1 MKTKILLI
9 IFLLGLVSFS
19 IAGTLGGRL
28 PDYGGDGGFVSPATE
43 NLDMDGY
50 LIDNVL
56 TLDTGQ
62 GANNLYDMDQNVQTT
77 DPVVHTTLDTGQGA
91 NELYDMDQNVLTTSS
106 PTWAGLTVGSN
117 VLPTEEILFQAILQG
132 GGVAITT
139 GTKSYTQV
147 PNDCIITKWVVFS
160 KSSGSI
166 TCDVWKDVKANYPPT
181 NADSISG
188 TEKIIISSGTYNDDT
203 SLTSMI
209 TDWNKDDWVA
219 IEAETVNLHEWVKID
234 FYGHRD

>member
-62 GANNLYDMDQNVQTT
+62 GANNLYDMDQNV
-77 DPVVHTTLDTGQGA
+77 
-91 NELYDMDQNVLTTSS
+91 
-106 PTWAGLTVGSN
+106 LTVST
-117 VLPTEEILFQAILQG
+117 PTFASI
-132 GGVAITT
+132 
-139 GTKSYTQV
+139 
-147 PNDCIITKWVVFS
+147 IITNSVTA
-160 KSSGSI
+160 GS
-166 TCDVWKDVKANYPPT
+166 V
-181 NADSISG
+181 
-188 TEKIIISSGTYNDDT
+188 
-203 SLTSMI
+203 
-209 TDWNKDDWVA
+209 
-219 IEAETVNLHEWVKID
+219 TVTGNLQAARE
-234 FYGHRD
+234 